1 MTDAISLPK
10 SFKTLPE
17 RLRRYLW
24 ERLPLWQTLAVVGA
38 SSYSAITFPAMLAHR
53 DRAGIHVYVIAFLL
67 GYLFRIQR
75 RVIDDLR
82 NAPRDRKERPNM
94 PIPRGLV
101 SANELRGLFA
111 FCIPLQAVLLMMLN
125 VTLLGPLLVVQI
137 FLQGL
142 TFDFGLRPLMRKHPV
157 FSLFS
162 RMLAAPMV
170 MYVLTACEWLPRH
183 GSPPVGV
190 ILLILVSF
198 SNSFVLELGRKIR
211 APSEAAQDP
220 AGFTVL
226 WGARRSTVV
235 WWLLINVS
243 AIFSSLAR
251 ILRGAPAEGML
262 VLLAGVLITGF
273 FAYHFTATLRE
284 TAAKR
289 LETLS
294 VLWTV
299 TMFLTVVLR

>member
-1 MTDAISLPK
+1 MNEAILLPK

-17 RLRRYLW
+17 RVRRYLW

-53 DRAGIHVYVIAFLL
+53 DRAGLHVYVIAFLI

-82 NAPRDRKERPNM
+82 NAARDRKERPNM

-111 FCIPLQAVLLMMLN
+111 ACIPLQAALLMILDI
-125 VTLLGPLLVVQI
+125 TLLGPLLVVQI

-142 TFDFGLRPLMRKHPV
+142 TFNFGLGPLMRKHPV
-157 FSLFS
+157 FALFS
-162 RMLAAPMV
+162 RMLAAPVV
-170 MYVLTACEWLPRH
+170 MYMLTACEWLPRH
-183 GSPPVGV
+183 GSPPMGV
-190 ILLILVSF
+190 ILLLLVSF
-198 SNSFVLELGRKIR
+198 SNSFVLEFGRKIR
-211 APSEAAQDP
+211 APMVAREDP
-220 AGFTVL
+220 GGFTVL
-226 WGARRSTVV
+226 WGARRSTVI

-243 AIFSSLAR
+243 AIFSSMGR

-262 VLLAGVLITGF
+262 VLLAGVLVTGF

-284 TAAKR
+284 TAARR

-294 VLWTV
+294 VIWTV
-299 TMFLTVVLR
+299 TMFLTLVLR